1 MEIEIEL
8 KFLVSSSAESALTLL
23 VENFRAS
30 RSCVDKSSASQ
41 CAIVVEEK
49 TVHLA
54 NTYYD
59 TADKVLREN
68 DIGLRTRSTDG
79 VWEQTIKTA
88 GRVVG
93 GLHQRREYNIDIDS
107 NQPNMALFDVAI
119 LPLTP
124 DALQAALVP
133 LFTTDFK
140 RQIWRIKTDD
150 CEFEMV
156 FDQGLII
163 SGQAQSPISEVELE
177 LIKGEPRHLFEF
189 AEQLVRTLPD
199 HEATGHEVSENTAD
213 GLVID
218 GMSNKLTLN
227 AIRIGFQS
235 KAARGYQLH
244 NDEGLEIRSYLGH
257 VPLKQ
262 LDTLEMAFA
271 KTLEYGLMFM
281 QHHEQCFIDNP
292 SLLALRRFT
301 DGAALLR
308 HGLWL
313 YSMVVSDETAQH
325 YRDES
330 KWILKSFD
338 WVEHGRQLRVL
349 MSKTGKYR
357 KRLDLNAAL
366 SKLVD
371 EEADKDPSLNT
382 IGQFF
387 SLPRYNQFILDISQ
401 WLIEKGWR
409 KSPKLDFIGESEN
422 ALQSVASDLLNTN
435 WQSLLTAMPSRQ
447 QLTIDDYVSHHQQLK
462 RSLMTGSSVGAL
474 YSNTLRDDFRMP
486 WLDLSR
492 GIDELKTLH
501 LLQSLAMKVEAPESR
516 STLNWLE
523 HQIESLLLAMEQTR
537 KSAIKMRPYWV
548 N

>member
-8 KFLVSSSAESALTLL
+8 KFLVSPSAGSALTSL
-23 VENFRAS
+23 VENFCAN
-30 RSCVDKSSASQ
+30 DSSM
-41 CAIVVEEK
+41 VVVEK

-59 TADKVLREN
+59 TANKVLREN

-93 GLHQRREYNIDIDS
+93 GLHQRHEYNIDIDS

-119 LPLTP
+119 LPMAP

-140 RQIWRIKTDD
+140 RQIWRIKNDD

-156 FDQGLII
+156 FDQGLIT

-177 LIKGEPRHLFEF
+177 LIKGEPLHLFEF
-189 AEQLVRTLPD
+189 AQQLVRFLPSHQVLRSGTD
-199 HEATGHEVSENTAD
+199 EFDNDEPSDQPE
-213 GLVID
+213 
-218 GMSNKLTLN
+218 SN

-244 NDEGLEIRSYLGH
+244 NDEGLEIRSYLSQ

-281 QHHEQCFIDNP
+281 QHHEQCFIDHP

-313 YSMVVSDETAQH
+313 YSMVVTDETAQ
-325 YRDES
+325 YFRDES
-330 KWILKSFD
+330 KWILKSFE
-338 WVEHGRQLRVL
+338 WVEHSRQLRVL

-366 SKLVD
+366 SQLLE
-371 EEADKDPSLNT
+371 EEAEKEPGLNG

-387 SLPRYNQFILDISQ
+387 SLPRYNQFILDISL

-409 KSPKLDFIGESEN
+409 KSVQLDFIGDSEN
-422 ALQSVASDLLNTN
+422 ALQSVASDLLNAN
-435 WQSLLTAMPSRQ
+435 WQSLLTVMPSRQ
-447 QLTIDDYVSHHQQLK
+447 QFTIADYVSHHQQLK

-501 LLQSLAMKVEAPESR
+501 LLQSLAMKVEGQESR

-537 KSAIKMRPYWV
+537 KSAVKMRPYWV

>member
-8 KFLVSSSAESALTLL
+8 KFLVSPSAELALTSL
-23 VENFRAS
+23 VEDFCAN
-30 RSCVDKSSASQ
+30 DSSMAV
-41 CAIVVEEK
+41 AEK

-54 NTYYD
+54 NTYFD
-59 TADKVLREN
+59 TTEKLLREN

-107 NQPNMALFDVAI
+107 SEPNMALFDVAI
-119 LPLTP
+119 LPMTP
-124 DALQAALVP
+124 DDLQAALVP

-140 RQIWRIKTDD
+140 RRIWRIKNDD

-156 FDQGLII
+156 FDQGLIT
-163 SGQAQSPISEVELE
+163 SGQTQSPKCEVELE
-177 LIKGEPRHLFEF
+177 QIKGEPRHLFEF
-189 AEQLVRTLPD
+189 AEQLVRALPSYKESSHQAD
-199 HEATGHEVSENTAD
+199 EAQHQAQS
-213 GLVID
+213 
-218 GMSNKLTLN
+218 N

-244 NDEGLEIRSYLGH
+244 NDEGLEIRSYLSQ

-313 YSMVVSDETAQH
+313 YSMVVTDEAAQ
-325 YRDES
+325 YFRDES
-330 KWILKSFD
+330 KWILQSFE
-338 WVEHGRQLRVL
+338 WVEHSRQLRAL
-349 MSKTGKYR
+349 MEKTGKYR

-366 SKLVD
+366 SHLVE
-371 EEADKDPSLNT
+371 EEADREPSLNG

-387 SLPRYNQFILDISQ
+387 SLPRYNQFILDISL

-409 KSPKLDFIGESEN
+409 KSPQLDIVGESEN
-422 ALQSVASDLLNTN
+422 ALQSVACDLLNTN
-435 WQSLLTAMPSRQ
+435 WQSLLTVMPTRQ
-447 QLTIDDYVSHHQQLK
+447 QLTIDDYVFHHQQLK

-474 YSNTLRDDFRMP
+474 YPNALRDDFRMP

-501 LLQSLAMKVEAPESR
+501 LLQSLAMKVAGPESS

-537 KSAIKMRPYWV
+537 KSAIKMKPYWL

>member
-8 KFLVSSSAESALTLL
+8 KFLVCSSAEAALTLL
-23 VENFRAS
+23 VDNFCESQNSACENS
-30 RSCVDKSSASQ
+30 TT
-41 CAIVVEEK
+41 VEEK

-54 NTYYD
+54 NTYFD

-88 GRVVG
+88 GTVVG
-93 GLHQRREYNIDIDS
+93 GLHQRREYNVDIDS
-107 NQPNMALFDVAI
+107 AEPNMALFDVAI
-119 LPLTP
+119 LPMTP
-124 DALQAALVP
+124 DTLQAALVP

-140 RQIWRIKTDD
+140 RQIWRIKTDV

-156 FDQGLII
+156 FDQGLIT

-177 LIKGEPRHLFEF
+177 LIKGEPCHLFEF
-189 AEQLVRTLPD
+189 AEQLVRTLPN
-199 HEATGHEVSENTAD
+199 HEKANDEAEP
-213 GLVID
+213 
-218 GMSNKLTLN
+218 N

-244 NDEGLEIRSYLGH
+244 NDEGLEVRSYLSQ

-308 HGLWL
+308 HGLWI
-313 YSMVVSDETAQH
+313 YSMVVSDETAQ
-325 YRDES
+325 YFKDES

-338 WVEHGRQLRVL
+338 WVEHGRQLKEL

-357 KRLDLNAAL
+357 KRLDLNVAL
-366 SKLVD
+366 SKLVED
-371 EEADKDPSLNT
+371 EAKKDPSLNG
-382 IGQFF
+382 IRQFF
-387 SLPRYNQFILDISQ
+387 SLPRYNKFILDISL

-422 ALQSVASDLLNTN
+422 ALQSVASDLLNSN
-435 WQSLLTAMPSRQ
+435 WQSLLTVMPSRQ

-462 RSLMTGSSVGAL
+462 RSLMTGSSVGGL
-474 YSNTLRDDFRMP
+474 FSNTLRDDFRMP

-501 LLQSLAMKVEAPESR
+501 LLQSLAMKVQSSESR

-523 HQIESLLLAMEQTR
+523 QQIESLLLAMEQTR